1 MMVVIL
7 TPVDGI
13 IRWLPRGFS
22 CSREPLTYEPDYAP
36 VADPMLCEPDQ
47 PFVAH
52 PVEELTDVGIQY
64 PVYVSAYQPCGQCVQ
79 CIVLASPGSEPV

>member
-1 MMVVIL
+1 
-7 TPVDGI
+7 
-13 IRWLPRGFS
+13 
-22 CSREPLTYEPDYAP
+22 
-36 VADPMLCEPDQ
+36 MLCEPDQ

-79 CIVLASPGSEPV
+79 CIVLASLPCGLKKKPSSLYALFFGVSLVRKKLPFFFAKFSSYE